1 MVERRKEL
9 VHINYYWT
17 TLENNTYTCIQ
28 ITMVCSR
35 DIIVINVLVT
45 ILLTMLRYNV
55 EAIKTQQQNKFK
67 NRSLVFVRLNELR
80 FHSCLHCLPLL
91 SVALS
96 ALKDALHTITHWYA
110 NCQTANN
117 KSCRVD
123 CSRVLWSQIGN

>member
-1 MVERRKEL
+1 
-9 VHINYYWT
+9 
-17 TLENNTYTCIQ
+17 
-28 ITMVCSR
+28 MVCSR

-67 NRSLVFVRLNELR
+67 NRYLVFVRLNELR

-96 ALKDALHTITHWYA
+96 ALKDALHTSPTDMQTVRLRTINRVVWTVHEFYDRKLATNVCITTSKWNIH
-110 NCQTANN
+110 
-117 KSCRVD
+117 
-123 CSRVLWSQIGN
+123 